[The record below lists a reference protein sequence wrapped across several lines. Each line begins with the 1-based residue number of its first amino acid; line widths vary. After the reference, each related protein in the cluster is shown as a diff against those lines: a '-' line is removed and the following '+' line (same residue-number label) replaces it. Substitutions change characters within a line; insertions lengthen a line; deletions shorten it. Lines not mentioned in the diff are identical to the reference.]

1 MNSRCLVCGTKFD
14 SEAGTPRCPAC
25 RWEPDEIGGIAAYAP
40 QFANQGGGFE
50 ASYFKVLSELEA
62 TNFWFRS
69 RNDLILWAL
78 GKYHPKFRSF
88 LEIGCGTG
96 FVLSGVTGK
105 YPEAEIFGSEI
116 FIEGLRFASQ
126 RLPNA
131 RLMQMDAR
139 AIPFAEEFDAIGAFD
154 VLEHIEE
161 DETVL
166 QQMHAALK
174 PKGTLLVTV
183 PQHPWL
189 WSPLD
194 DYAHHCRR
202 YTASELN
209 RKVTAAGFT
218 ILRNTSF
225 VSFLLPAML
234 ASRLLSRN
242 KSVDEIDVRTEMQL
256 PSLLNNAFRWI
267 LRAESALIG
276 TGLDFPLGGSRLL
289 VARKM

>member
-1 MNSRCLVCGTKFD
+1 MSSRCLGCGTKFD
-14 SEAGTPRCPAC
+14 SEAGRPHCPAC
-25 RWEPDEIGGIAAYAP
+25 RWEPEEIGGIAAYAP

-62 TNFWFRS
+62 TNFWFQS

-78 GKYHPKFRSF
+78 RKYHPKFCSF

-105 YPEAEIFGSEI
+105 YPEAKIFGSEI
-116 FIEGLRFASQ
+116 FIEGLRFASE

-139 AIPFAEEFDAIGAFD
+139 AIPFAEEFDAVGAFD

-234 ASRLLSRN
+234 ASRLMSRN

-267 LRAESALIG
+267 LRAENALIG

-289 VARKM
+289 VARKI

>member
-1 MNSRCLVCGTKFD
+1 MICLKCANPLVHSACSRCGWSGENIDGF
-14 SEAGTPRCPAC
+14 EAFAP
-25 RWEPDEIGGIAAYAP
+25 EYA
-40 QFANQGGGFE
+40 QGGGGFE
-50 ASYFKVLSELEA
+50 VSYFKQLAEFEGS
-62 TNFWFRS
+62 NFWFQS
-69 RNDLILWAL
+69 RNDLIQWAL
-78 GKYHPKFRSF
+78 SKYHPDFRSF

-96 FVLSGVTGK
+96 FVLSGVTK
-105 YPEAEIFGSEI
+105 RYPEAEIFGSEI

-154 VLEHIEE
+154 VLEHVEE

-166 QQMHAALK
+166 QEMHAALK

-202 YTASELN
+202 YTASELS

-218 ILRNTSF
+218 VLRDTSF
-225 VSFLLPAML
+225 VSLLLPAML

-256 PSLLNNAFRWI
+256 PSLLNSAFRWI
-267 LRAESALIG
+267 LRAESAFLRA
-276 TGLDFPLGGSRLL
+276 GLDLPLGGSRLL

>member
-1 MNSRCLVCGTKFD
+1 MSSRCLGCGTKFD
-14 SEAGTPRCPAC
+14 SEAGRPHCPAC
-25 RWEPDEIGGIAAYAP
+25 RWEPEEIGGIAAYAP

-78 GKYHPKFRSF
+78 RKYHPKFRSF

-116 FIEGLRFASQ
+116 FIEGLRFASE

-166 QQMHAALK
+166 QQLHAALK

-234 ASRLLSRN
+234 ASRLMSRN

>member
-1 MNSRCLVCGTKFD
+1 MSFRCLDCGTKFD
-14 SEAGTPRCPAC
+14 SEAGTPRCPTC
-25 RWEPDEIGGIAAYAP
+25 RWEPEKIDGITAYSP

-62 TNFWFRS
+62 TNFWFQS
-69 RNDLILWAL
+69 RNDLILWVL
-78 GKYHPKFRSF
+78 SKYHPNFRSF

-96 FVLSGVTGK
+96 FVLSGIARKHTKVQL
-105 YPEAEIFGSEI
+105 FGSEI
-116 FIEGLRFASQ
+116 FIEGLHFASQ
-126 RLPNA
+126 RLPTA

-139 AIPFAEEFDAIGAFD
+139 VIPFAEEFDSVGAFD
-154 VLEHIEE
+154 VLEHIKE

-194 DYAHHCRR
+194 DYAHHYRR
-202 YTASELN
+202 YTASELSK
-209 RKVTAAGFT
+209 KVTAAGFT
-218 ILRNTSF
+218 ILRDTSF
-225 VSFLLPAML
+225 VSLLLPAML

-242 KSVDEIDVRTEMQL
+242 KSVAEIDVRAEMEL

-267 LRAESALIG
+267 LRAERALIKS
-276 TGLDFPLGGSRLL
+276 GLDLPLGGSRLL
-289 VARKM
+289 VARKT

>member
-14 SEAGTPRCPAC
+14 SEAGTSRCPAC
-25 RWEPDEIGGIAAYAP
+25 GWEPDEIGGIAAYAP

-202 YTASELN
+202 YTASELS

-218 ILRNTSF
+218 VLRNTSF

-256 PSLLNNAFRWI
+256 PSLLNNAFRRI

>member
-1 MNSRCLVCGTKFD
+1 MMICLKCASPLAESACNRCGWTAENIEGF
-14 SEAGTPRCPAC
+14 EAFAPK
-25 RWEPDEIGGIAAYAP
+25 YA
-40 QFANQGGGFE
+40 QGGGGFE
-50 ASYFKVLSELEA
+50 ASYFKQLAELEGA
-62 TNFWFRS
+62 NFWFQS
-69 RNDLILWAL
+69 RNDLIQWAL
-78 GKYHPKFRSF
+78 SKYHPDFRSL

-96 FVLSGVTGK
+96 FVLSGVTEK

-166 QQMHAALK
+166 QEMHAALK

-202 YTASELN
+202 YTASELS

-218 ILRNTSF
+218 VLRDTSF
-225 VSFLLPAML
+225 VSLLLPAML

-256 PSLLNNAFRWI
+256 PSLLNSAFRWI
-267 LRAESALIG
+267 LRAESALIR

-289 VARKM
+289 VARKT